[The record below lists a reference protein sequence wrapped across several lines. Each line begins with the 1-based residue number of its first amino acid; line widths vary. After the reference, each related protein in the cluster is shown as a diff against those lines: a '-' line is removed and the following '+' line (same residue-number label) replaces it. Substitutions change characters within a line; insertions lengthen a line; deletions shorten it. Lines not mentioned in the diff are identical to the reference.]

1 MKNAFAFGATTA
13 AAVTVSLLTASP
25 TFAQAPPAQP
35 SADTG
40 GLEEVVVTARY
51 RQENLQQTPI
61 AITAITAQDISE
73 RGFENAAEIAYTV
86 PNASFRPAQAAFGNT
101 MTAFIR
107 GIGQNDFLPEFE
119 PGVGIYF
126 DDVLYPVTMGSMID
140 LMDLERVEV
149 LRGPQGTLFGRGS
162 IGGAVRYVSKKPQG
176 DNTGQISLTYGRFD
190 RLDVRGTYDFALA
203 DNLYVRATGVSKQ
216 MDGYQDVYDFACINP
231 GQAGTLPVL
240 TPNRN
245 SGCKLGTQGGTDV
258 TGARLSMRYVA
269 SDNLEFSLTGD
280 YLNDASPVRADTL
293 VGVTGPDGAFQVWS
307 DHYLLPTYG
316 VQFDSRF
323 VPNNRFVSYATY
335 MDPKSGLAFNPTTSL
350 RQDGVSGK
358 MDWKVSDAVRAE
370 LIGSY
375 REFEGRFSTDADQS
389 PVNEQTVDGHP
400 LFNSRSGELRLSG
413 RMFDRADWTVGAF
426 VYNGHFH
433 NAQVVSIPAL
443 IFAGVYGDVFSSI
456 AGTPQSTDPAVLAAA
471 NAAAEAAGA
480 DVINNAAK
488 FLVNGNNIT
497 DSENRS
503 AFAHVVFDLTEK
515 LSITGGIRESKDIK
529 NERFDNTIVVTS
541 LDTDED
547 HFDWKLGLDY
557 KFTDAI
563 LGYVSAA
570 TGYRPQSFNPRPF
583 QRTQFVQVDGEEA
596 KSYELGMKADFLE
609 RRLRVNAAAF
619 YIDYGQRIVPIGGVE
634 CLLSPL
640 DPGSGPPVYDTVAP
654 GTPDSITDALGNV
667 CLDTRTTSRTFYQN
681 SPGKISGGELEIA
694 FRPIDPLM
702 ITGSYGYTHFTAD
715 DLDQPGVVINRPA
728 YVPQSNWTVG
738 GSYQFGFSG
747 GSTLTPR
754 VDVYGQS
761 EICTGVTS
769 FASCSDGYELVNA
782 RLEWGSPEK
791 TWTVAFGANNV
802 TNEDYFYNKFDLSA
816 FGQPTTEGQP
826 GAPREWYV
834 AFTRNF

>member
-1 MKNAFAFGATTA
+1 MKKAFALGATTA
-13 AAVTVSLLTASP
+13 CAVAMSLLNASP
-25 TFAQAPPAQP
+25 AVAQQQPPPAP
-35 SADTG
+35 ANTDTG

-51 RQENLQQTPI
+51 RQESLQQTPI
-61 AITAITAQDISE
+61 AITAITAQDIQQ

-203 DNLYVRATGVSKQ
+203 DNLFVRATGVSKQ

-258 TGARLSMRYVA
+258 TGARLSVRYVA
-269 SDNLEFSLTGD
+269 SDNLEFSLIGD
-280 YLNDASPVRADTL
+280 YLNDNSPVRADTL
-293 VGVTGPDGAFQVWS
+293 VSVTGPAGPFAVWS
-307 DHYLLPTYG
+307 DHYLFPTYG
-316 VQFDSRF
+316 VKFDNRF

-335 MDPKSGLAFNPTTSL
+335 MDPKSGLAFQPTTSL
-350 RQDGVSGK
+350 KQDGVSGK
-358 MDWKVSDAVRAE
+358 MDWKINDAVRME
-370 LIGSY
+370 LIGAY
-375 REFEGRFSTDADQS
+375 REFEGRFATDADQS

-400 LFNSRSGELRLSG
+400 LFNSRSAELRFSG
-413 RMFDRADWTVGAF
+413 RMFDKADWTVGGF

-443 IFAGVYGDVFSSI
+443 IFAGVYGGVV
-456 AGTPQSTDPAVLAAA
+456 GNPPSTDPAVI
-471 NAAAEAAGA
+471 AAAEAAGA
-480 DVINNAAK
+480 NVIDNVAK
-488 FLVNGNNIT
+488 VLVNGNNLT

-503 AFAHVVFDLTEK
+503 VFAHVVYDLTDR
-515 LSITGGIRESKDIK
+515 LSITAGVRESKDIK
-529 NERFDNTIVVTS
+529 NERFDNTIVRTS
-541 LDTDED
+541 LDTEEN
-547 HFDWKLGLDY
+547 HFDWKAGLDY
-557 KFTDAI
+557 KFTDAV

-583 QRTQFVQVDGEEA
+583 QRTQFVKVDGEEA
-596 KSYELGMKADFLE
+596 TSYEIGMKGDFLE

-619 YIDYGQRIVPIGGVE
+619 YIDYGKRIVGVAGVE
-634 CLLSPL
+634 CSLSPA
-640 DPGSGPPVYDTVAP
+640 DPGSGPPIYDTVAP
-654 GTPDSITDALGNV
+654 GTPGSVTDALGNV
-667 CLDTRTTSRTFYQN
+667 CLSTRTTSRTFYQN
-681 SPGKISGGELEIA
+681 FPGKIKGGELEIA
-694 FRPIDPLM
+694 FRPVDALM
-702 ITGSYGYTHFTAD
+702 ITGSYGYTDFTAD
-715 DLDQPGVVINRPA
+715 DLEGPNIVVSRPP

-738 GSYQFGFSG
+738 ASYEFGFSG
-747 GSTLTPR
+747 GSALTPR
-754 VDVYGQS
+754 MDLYGQS

-769 FASCSDGYELVNA
+769 RASCSDGYELLNA
-782 RLEWGSPEK
+782 RLEWSSPER
-791 TWTVAFGANNV
+791 TWTVALGANNL